1 MRCPVLY
8 FKLWEQGLAYVALR
22 GGRLK
27 IVPWKSVSQ
36 IEPWNS
42 VRPVAY
48 MILASVDVVAN
59 SFHESWTLFT
69 FLRNTCS
76 VTRTIVK

>member
-1 MRCPVLY
+1 MRRPVLY

-22 GGRLK
+22 EGRLK

-42 VRPVAY
+42 VNAVAY
-48 MILASVDVVAN
+48 MILASVDVVAI
-59 SFHESWTLFT
+59 SFHDT
-69 FLRNTCS
+69 
-76 VTRTIVK
+76 